1 MWDYLR
7 GPVIAVVAVALVSV
21 LYHFTPN
28 VRPGRFRVLTLGSAL
43 ALTVASALWVGFGWY
58 LKLVGVRSTYGAFG
72 TVLAVLVLVW
82 TMNVVLLMGVKIDA
96 EMLRAKELQAGMD
109 SRRCIQAPPRSSM
122 GAAGRL
128 QMRRWTD
135 RAADEITT
143 QSRG

>member
-1 MWDYLR
+1 
-7 GPVIAVVAVALVSV
+7 
-21 LYHFTPN
+21 
-28 VRPGRFRVLTLGSAL
+28 
-43 ALTVASALWVGFGWY
+43 
-58 LKLVGVRSTYGAFG
+58 
-72 TVLAVLVLVW
+72 
-82 TMNVVLLMGVKIDA
+82 MNVVLLMGVKIDA